1 MATELSIS
9 LLTGMK
15 KGGAVYLYR
24 WCRLRPFWGLVKALP
39 SRFSAGCGFLPFLSL
54 MTGAGGTLLPS
65 LSFAGSLAGRVVGA
79 DGVGIGQAVVFVQ
92 TLPAGVLPPK
102 DVATAEMDQVHKEF
116 TPALLP
122 VAVGS
127 QVRFPNRDQIHHHV
141 YSFSRTK
148 SFELPLY
155 KGEDASPVLF
165 DKPGIVKIGCNIH
178 DWMSAIIFVAPT
190 PYFALSDE
198 TGHFTFPQLPAG
210 TYSLAAW
217 HELSQ
222 IKVDET
228 VQQVQV
234 REQLAEVLFT
244 LTLGERRP
252 TPTARKG
259 GHY

>member
-1 MATELSIS
+1 M
-9 LLTGMK
+9 
-15 KGGAVYLYR
+15 YLYR
-24 WCRLRPFWGLVKALP
+24 WFRLRHFWGLVKAFP
-39 SRFSAGCGFLPFLSL
+39 SYFFAGLRFVLFLSL
-54 MTGAGGTLLPS
+54 VTVVGGILLPTLSSAGG
-65 LSFAGSLAGRVVGA
+65 LAGRVVGA
-79 DGVGIGQAVVFVQ
+79 DGVGIGQAIVFVQ

-102 DVATAEMDQVHKEF
+102 GADIAEMDQVHKEF

-122 VAVGS
+122 VVVGS

-165 DKPGIVKIGCNIH
+165 DKPGVVKIGCNIH

-198 TGHFTFPQLPAG
+198 TGHFVFPQLPVGIYA
-210 TYSLAAW
+210 LAAW

-222 IKVDET
+222 IKVEET

-234 REQLAEVLFT
+234 SEQLAEILFT

-252 TPTARKG
+252 TPAARKG